1 MNLNEKSLFNKG
13 VFMMPKKQLVDLV
26 NRLKNS
32 GIQIGFTKPKA
43 NILNILQPAQKLSSS
58 PN

>member
-1 MNLNEKSLFNKG
+1 
-13 VFMMPKKQLVDLV
+13 MPKKQLVDLV